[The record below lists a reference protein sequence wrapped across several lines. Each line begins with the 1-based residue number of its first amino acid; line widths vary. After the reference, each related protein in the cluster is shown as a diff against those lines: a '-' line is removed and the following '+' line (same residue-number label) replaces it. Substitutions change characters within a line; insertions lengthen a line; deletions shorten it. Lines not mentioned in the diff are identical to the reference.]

1 MLIKE
6 FYVIPENNEDNL
18 FVENNMKLLLDL
30 SLRDNSMTTSKTY
43 EEIITNKFNEWREA
57 WKTHQ
62 NVFNS

>member
-18 FVENNMKLLLDL
+18 FIENNMKLLLDL
-30 SLRDNSMTTSKTY
+30 SLRDNSTSKTY
-43 EEIITNKFNEWREA
+43 EEIITNRFNEWRET
-57 WKTHQ
+57 WKTQQ